1 MSRNIQGVINR
12 AVRSLRRTAFRR
24 VTRGRRGRQ
33 AQAGFVLPT
42 VVMVLLVVVLLSI
55 AILLRSFDRA
65 KIAQYNRV
73 DEVVLQAAT
82 PALDRARTKL
92 SDLLG
97 GGTESRNAGL
107 SSRGIPSESS
117 LYAALS
123 DTGLYSFPDEE
134 RLQVGFGGGASTVCT
149 QSNLDT
155 CNRMN
160 TVWRFPVD
168 TDNNGQ
174 YDSLAYYSIFLR
186 TPTTGAGGVEARARK
201 PLDARALPV
210 DMGSVSPACQ
220 AAAGTSASL
229 LGERG
234 WLKLSSGSLKKSF
247 FVYTVT
253 VPITEQQLATNNLVT
268 SGGLTAA
275 DYEVFKGTPA
285 FSALELQ
292 QDYSRDPITNN
303 AVIYEDD
310 LDISPTPLLNL
321 NGRIVANSNLI
332 ISPRSTD
339 NGIKL
344 YLVSAPASCF
354 YNADNNKIQVAG
366 NVVVGV
372 LGTTTIERATEVHLF
387 DPTLNPGNNLPAA
400 KRKSLTSSN
409 DSVSNDP
416 DVVLYNNLAFDQ
428 RLDALKTFDSTPL
441 DDDPDYYKKRT
452 RKVPFAEVAEGG
464 TTTATLQ
471 TVQGEVGPDFN
482 SMVPVA
488 DDGVNTGDRSAMD
501 LVVNN
506 LPATQPVQG
515 DENFQKAGE
524 NEIGDRILVGNGL
537 PLRYVFPQNASTGD
551 WQGPEYQM
559 PITGGQWAG
568 GVAGRYRQT
577 QVVEVPSGGD
587 IIRNSDWERDAVR
600 EPIEPSEGVGGL
612 LVVTGAGVF
621 NRANSF
627 LPPPTFFNGTQN
639 LNTLNINTTT
649 LKPSASGTPFTV
661 VWPDTMPMSPP
672 VSSPFI
678 TAKSSEVYD
687 NSSLYQAD
695 GVTPAASF
703 STDVRDL
710 SLGDQPLQ
718 TAPFGSTKYAKGDMV
733 MRATVV
739 YHYASRDDDDGV
751 DGNGVGINDKIR
763 LDELGLRPQLAI
775 GDIAPIACVSSY
787 YDPSTALTAKNET
800 GLPWNNTITT
810 GGRSN
815 NGIVYPVPSSFDA
828 TALTAQSK
836 LVYPDGRLVNKPLFT
851 AMLKGTGSSA
861 LTIEEHAAIYA
872 AQCALNIYN
881 NPTSFVGAAAN
892 TVPIP
897 GAARLTANYTQLP
910 HGAIRE
916 AAFLDGRQV
925 KALDKNDT
933 GTTVDETFSLL
944 VDRTGTPATANL
956 DDDYRFSPENRYP
969 LEVRVTQL
977 DLNVLRNTQ
986 VTQTIAATDAPRLSS
1001 GGGEYMLPLSGIIYA
1016 TRDDALQDLSDTRDP
1031 LDGEP
1036 KDLKVSFSGSDY
1048 KIDPSRR
1055 PNGIMLI
1062 NGERLARNDA
1072 NDDGQNDI
1080 GSPSRNE
1087 VVYEKGLILAS
1098 NLPVYLWGTFN
1109 LHTQEEFTNNLVQPT
1124 WDNFYTR
1131 DTLNPNFACR
1141 RGDPRLPNCNANA
1154 DDWRAATILS
1164 DAITVLTRQDGQV
1177 KHGFRFG
1184 FRNEG
1189 DFDLRNNAG
1198 DVVVG
1203 GGYNFDANTILST
1216 SPTAIAES
1224 SVGLDLNGD
1233 GDTSDSFVETQITAK
1248 MARLLN
1254 GFNPYNDFAVNGLTM
1269 GSGTDGG
1276 FDTDQ
1281 DGTINTAAAEP
1292 NEVYTDADYR
1302 TATGNNPANSSYFN
1316 SFVTPVQ
1323 RRIQFSEY
1331 VMEIC
1336 LKAFVAACQPG

>member
-134 RLQVGFGGGASTVCT
+134 RLQVGFGGASTVCT

-488 DDGVNTGDRSAMD
+488 DDGVNTGGRSAM
-501 LVVNN
+501 
-506 LPATQPVQG
+506 G
-515 DENFQKAGE
+515 
-524 NEIGDRILVGNGL
+524 
-537 PLRYVFPQNASTGD
+537 
-551 WQGPEYQM
+551 
-559 PITGGQWAG
+559 
-568 GVAGRYRQT
+568 
-577 QVVEVPSGGD
+577 
-587 IIRNSDWERDAVR
+587 
-600 EPIEPSEGVGGL
+600 
-612 LVVTGAGVF
+612 
-621 NRANSF
+621 
-627 LPPPTFFNGTQN
+627 
-639 LNTLNINTTT
+639 
-649 LKPSASGTPFTV
+649 
-661 VWPDTMPMSPP
+661 
-672 VSSPFI
+672 
-678 TAKSSEVYD
+678 
-687 NSSLYQAD
+687 
-695 GVTPAASF
+695 
-703 STDVRDL
+703 
-710 SLGDQPLQ
+710 
-718 TAPFGSTKYAKGDMV
+718 
-733 MRATVV
+733 
-739 YHYASRDDDDGV
+739 
-751 DGNGVGINDKIR
+751 
-763 LDELGLRPQLAI
+763 
-775 GDIAPIACVSSY
+775 
-787 YDPSTALTAKNET
+787 
-800 GLPWNNTITT
+800 
-810 GGRSN
+810 
-815 NGIVYPVPSSFDA
+815 
-828 TALTAQSK
+828 
-836 LVYPDGRLVNKPLFT
+836 
-851 AMLKGTGSSA
+851 
-861 LTIEEHAAIYA
+861 
-872 AQCALNIYN
+872 
-881 NPTSFVGAAAN
+881 
-892 TVPIP
+892 
-897 GAARLTANYTQLP
+897 
-910 HGAIRE
+910 
-916 AAFLDGRQV
+916 
-925 KALDKNDT
+925 
-933 GTTVDETFSLL
+933 
-944 VDRTGTPATANL
+944 
-956 DDDYRFSPENRYP
+956 
-969 LEVRVTQL
+969 
-977 DLNVLRNTQ
+977 
-986 VTQTIAATDAPRLSS
+986 
-1001 GGGEYMLPLSGIIYA
+1001 
-1016 TRDDALQDLSDTRDP
+1016 
-1031 LDGEP
+1031 
-1036 KDLKVSFSGSDY
+1036 
-1048 KIDPSRR
+1048 
-1055 PNGIMLI
+1055 
-1062 NGERLARNDA
+1062 
-1072 NDDGQNDI
+1072 
-1080 GSPSRNE
+1080 
-1087 VVYEKGLILAS
+1087 
-1098 NLPVYLWGTFN
+1098 
-1109 LHTQEEFTNNLVQPT
+1109 
-1124 WDNFYTR
+1124 
-1131 DTLNPNFACR
+1131 
-1141 RGDPRLPNCNANA
+1141 
-1154 DDWRAATILS
+1154 
-1164 DAITVLTRQDGQV
+1164 
-1177 KHGFRFG
+1177 
-1184 FRNEG
+1184 
-1189 DFDLRNNAG
+1189 
-1198 DVVVG
+1198 
-1203 GGYNFDANTILST
+1203 
-1216 SPTAIAES
+1216 
-1224 SVGLDLNGD
+1224 
-1233 GDTSDSFVETQITAK
+1233 
-1248 MARLLN
+1248 
-1254 GFNPYNDFAVNGLTM
+1254 
-1269 GSGTDGG
+1269 
-1276 FDTDQ
+1276 
-1281 DGTINTAAAEP
+1281 
-1292 NEVYTDADYR
+1292 
-1302 TATGNNPANSSYFN
+1302 
-1316 SFVTPVQ
+1316 
-1323 RRIQFSEY
+1323 
-1331 VMEIC
+1331 
-1336 LKAFVAACQPG
+1336 